1 MCQGTTSVVPK
12 KDEKQRALAPEVVSE
27 EVSMKVPKFIRIAGW
42 VFLLFAAFWI
52 WYMVAADYSYSA
64 VSGTYTFR
72 LNGETST
79 LVLNKDQSFQQEL
92 KHHGKIEHVQGT
104 WRRIGEGGVVFSK
117 EFLSVS
123 DVQAESDGS
132 TYGEVQK
139 DFFELI
145 PSIVLGPDRDHGPR
159 FHRKLF

>member
-1 MCQGTTSVVPK
+1 
-12 KDEKQRALAPEVVSE
+12 
-27 EVSMKVPKFIRIAGW
+27 MKVPKSARIVVWIFFA
-42 VFLLFAAFWI
+42 LAAFWI

-72 LNGETST
+72 LDGEEST

-92 KHHGKIEHVQGT
+92 MRQGKVEHAQGT

-117 EFLSVS
+117 EFLPVG

-139 DFFELI
+139 NFLELI

-159 FHRKLF
+159 FHIKLFR